1 MSYKAIKDLLLETS
15 HEVESFRK
23 REYVFEQIMKNRHLF
38 DEASLGHS
46 LDYIKRLRRN
56 FK

>member
-1 MSYKAIKDLLLETS
+1 MKLSRLER
-15 HEVESFRK
+15 E
-23 REYVFEQIMKNRHLF
+23 EYVFEQIMKNKHLF